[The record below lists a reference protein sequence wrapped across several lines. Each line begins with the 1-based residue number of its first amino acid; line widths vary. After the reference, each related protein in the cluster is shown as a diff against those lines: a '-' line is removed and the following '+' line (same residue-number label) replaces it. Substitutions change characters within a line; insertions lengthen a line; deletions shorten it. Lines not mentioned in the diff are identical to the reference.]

1 MNRVGRW
8 SAPALLALAG
18 AAGSLSAAPA
28 SVVTRGLLLD
38 ACRVGHAVVAVGERG
53 NIVRT
58 DDSGRSWE
66 VLHTPSAATL
76 TGVTF
81 TDLQHGW
88 AVGHLGT
95 ILATRD
101 GGTTWSLQ
109 GETLGPD
116 VSLLDV
122 TTFDNRHVLAVGAYG
137 AAFHSYDGGRTWHP
151 VRLLEEDLHLNH
163 LHVHSFEVFFAAGEA
178 GTLRRIRDVRTPS
191 EAVEV
196 GYEGSFNG
204 MIALPRALLVYG
216 LRGHVYRSADEGRTW
231 QPATGLDPVL
241 LSAGVRLASG
251 TVLVAGQARHFFIS
265 HDEGLTFR
273 RWQTPLTWAV
283 SALVEAPD
291 GTVLAFGEGGV
302 ARLDPPPA
310 PPADPATAR
319 PAEAEPTP
327 DRPPSPP

>member
-1 MNRVGRW
+1 MNWLGRW
-8 SAPALLALAG
+8 SAHALLALAG
-18 AAGSLSAAPA
+18 AAGTLSAAPA

-53 NIVRT
+53 NIVRS

-76 TGVTF
+76 TAVTF

-137 AAFHSYDGGRTWHP
+137 AAFHSYDGGRTWNP
-151 VRLLEEDLHLNH
+151 VRLLEEELHLNH

-191 EAVEV
+191 EAVDV

-204 MIALPRALLVYG
+204 MIALPDALLVYG
-216 LRGHVYRSADEGRTW
+216 LRGHVYRSVDEGVTW
-231 QPATGLDPVL
+231 QPAAGIDPVL
-241 LSAGVRLASG
+241 LSAGVRLTSG
-251 TVLVAGQARHFFIS
+251 TVVVGGQARHFYIS
-265 HDEGLTFR
+265 HDDGQTFQ
-273 RWQTPLTWAV
+273 RWETPLIWVV

-291 GTVLAFGEGGV
+291 GFVLAFGEGGV
-302 ARLDPPPA
+302 ARLEPPPPPPPA
-310 PPADPATAR
+310 DKADG
-319 PAEAEPTP
+319 PAETVATP
-327 DRPPSPP
+327 DRPPSQP